1 MTVRNGRPALKGRA
15 DTIVLAPE
23 QRASVLADTVK
34 TVDLPSRTA
43 VPGKVDF
50 NGNRVTPLFAQFA
63 GRVVRLDAEAGMSVR
78 QGQVL
83 GMLDSSDVVGI
94 QAEYQHAQAEY
105 QQVLAAERTARSSLD
120 LAVRTRERAAR
131 LAEVEAIPQREL
143 QEAQVSEA
151 HATDEL
157 QRAQSAVAA
166 AQSAVAA
173 TRGRLQIAGFNDQDI
188 EHLDK
193 AGPSAITRQS
203 PLTAPVS
210 GTIVERNLG
219 LGQVVQVGG
228 EALFKIADLS
238 TVWVNADVYEDQLAS
253 IKAGA
258 QVMIQTPAYPK
269 ETFTARV
276 DRIAAIVDPDKRT
289 VAVRCVIPN
298 GDGRLKPGM
307 FASVVLQSGAIQRA
321 VVVPTSAIV
330 ATGSRRTV
338 FLEKEPGTYQE
349 RVVEIG
355 DEITGSV
362 VVRSGLRED
371 ERVVVQGS
379 LLLSRQIAE
388 VRSGR

>member
-1 MTVRNGRPALKGRA
+1 MRFEISVASPLLRRPRHCMTVRNGRPALKGRA

-193 AGPSAITRQS
+193 GGPSAITRQS

-228 EALFKIADLS
+228 EALFKIA
-238 TVWVNADVYEDQLAS
+238 
-253 IKAGA
+253 
-258 QVMIQTPAYPK
+258 
-269 ETFTARV
+269 
-276 DRIAAIVDPDKRT
+276 
-289 VAVRCVIPN
+289 
-298 GDGRLKPGM
+298 
-307 FASVVLQSGAIQRA
+307 
-321 VVVPTSAIV
+321 
-330 ATGSRRTV
+330 
-338 FLEKEPGTYQE
+338 
-349 RVVEIG
+349 
-355 DEITGSV
+355 
-362 VVRSGLRED
+362 
-371 ERVVVQGS
+371 
-379 LLLSRQIAE
+379 
-388 VRSGR
+388 